1 MPRILLTYIFIVF
14 SVLTAFSAA
23 RYEVDIPGVDASGIG
38 VYIEDL
44 VNPEVVLDVNGEI
57 PLIPA
62 SITKA
67 ITCSSALNVIDPD
80 SRFIT
85 TVYADGKISK
95 GILHGNLTINAVGDP
110 TVESRHFSTTRG
122 FADSI
127 ATAVSRA
134 GIKTITGKIL
144 ITYSKTLESG
154 VPSGWMDEDLIWPYG
169 TEFHAMN
176 YADNSTIFNSAKKTT
191 RPFVPNLTVTRN
203 KNSAKLSRLRNS
215 KAINVSG
222 SSKEV
227 ATTIANPDPES
238 SARCAVRSALQDIGI
253 TVEGR
258 HVKPAGPHKRIYAHK
273 SPSYIDIMVSLMH
286 RSDNL
291 MAEGMLHA
299 IQPDGNIG
307 SIIKKELEMWYEKG
321 VDTCGIVIEDG
332 SGLSR
337 NNRISPYFMA
347 DVLIWMVNNGN
358 SDGRYL
364 SLFPRAGI
372 EGSMKNFGKGTP
384 LEGRFAAKTGSM
396 RGVQCYAG
404 FMLSNDG
411 SPTHVVIVMINNFN
425 GSRARLKKSI
435 EELLIQNLL

>member
-1 MPRILLTYIFIVF
+1 
-14 SVLTAFSAA
+14 
-23 RYEVDIPGVDASGIG
+23 
-38 VYIEDL
+38 
-44 VNPEVVLDVNGEI
+44 
-57 PLIPA
+57 
-62 SITKA
+62 
-67 ITCSSALNVIDPD
+67 
-80 SRFIT
+80 
-85 TVYADGKISK
+85 
-95 GILHGNLTINAVGDP
+95 
-110 TVESRHFSTTRG
+110 
-122 FADSI
+122 
-127 ATAVSRA
+127 
-134 GIKTITGKIL
+134 
-144 ITYSKTLESG
+144 
-154 VPSGWMDEDLIWPYG
+154 
-169 TEFHAMN
+169 
-176 YADNSTIFNSAKKTT
+176 
-191 RPFVPNLTVTRN
+191 
-203 KNSAKLSRLRNS
+203 
-215 KAINVSG
+215 
-222 SSKEV
+222 
-227 ATTIANPDPES
+227 
-238 SARCAVRSALQDIGI
+238 
-253 TVEGR
+253 
-258 HVKPAGPHKRIYAHK
+258 
-273 SPSYIDIMVSLMH
+273 MH

-291 MAEGMLHA
+291 MAEGILHA

-404 FMLSNDG
+404 FMLNNDG
-411 SPTHVVIVMINNFN
+411 RPTHVVIVMINNFN